1 VRPSPK
7 NFKDKKKVGFYFSK
21 TTIERMAWI
30 YLKRTRER
38 KTTVFKSDIIEEA
51 IAKLFKEEMGKH
63 V

>member
-1 VRPSPK
+1 
-7 NFKDKKKVGFYFSK
+7 
-21 TTIERMAWI
+21 MAWI